1 MGIVTTFVHKTAP
14 IFTIDKRVLSVVMGV
29 HGPTLS
35 DYSNNHTQI
44 QDGGQVKN
52 HQICR
57 VCHRYGSLSGLGG
70 CRKMLKVVI
79 RLVENGDIRV

>member
-1 MGIVTTFVHKTAP
+1 MTIFVHKTAP

-29 HGPTLS
+29 YGPTLS
-35 DYSNNHTQI
+35 DYSNNRTQI

-57 VCHRYGSLSGLGG
+57 VCHRYSSLSDFDG
-70 CRKMLKVVI
+70 CQKMSKMAI
-79 RLVENGDIRV
+79 RLVENGDIGV